1 MRQRGLLICL
11 GSALIVGGAVVL
23 AWYSWTLY
31 QRAAAQR
38 LAKEWLSR
46 TPEIYRHAPAPPVLR
61 GYVIGELEIPRLQL
75 SVMVFEGDDAGI
87 LRRGAG
93 RHIPGTALP
102 PGSGNIGIAAHRD
115 TYFRPLRV
123 IHANDVITLKTPAG
137 TSRYE
142 VTETEIVRPSAIG
155 VLSCAPGR
163 DLTLVTC
170 YPFSFYPYEVIGVL
184 SSGFHFPK
192 LSQLYAMTIAAE
204 RPQLWKPFAVNAWE
218 WNS

>member
-1 MRQRGLLICL
+1 MRPRGLLIWL

-46 TPEIYRHAPAPPVLR
+46 TPAIHRPTPAPPVLR
-61 GYVIGELEIPRLQL
+61 GDVIGELEIPRLQL
-75 SVMVFEGDDAGI
+75 SVMVFEGDDAGV
-87 LRRGAG
+87 LGHGAG
-93 RHIPGTALP
+93 HIPGTALP

-115 TYFRPLRV
+115 TYFRPLRT
-123 IHANDVITLKTPAG
+123 IHANDVIALKTPAG
-137 TSRYE
+137 TSQYT

-155 VLSCAPGR
+155 VLSRAPGR

-170 YPFSFYPYEVIGVL
+170 YPFYFVGSAPERFIVHARKIGD
-184 SSGFHFPK
+184 
-192 LSQLYAMTIAAE
+192 TIAT
-204 RPQLWKPFAVNAWE
+204 RGVMSTRSPRVGP
-218 WNS
+218 